1 MNLPVQVTFHGI
13 SHSDGLEQTI
23 REHVEKLHRFHPKL
37 VSCRAVVEYA
47 ARHQQRGNEFVVR
60 LDIKV
65 PGAEIAVNH
74 DHHEDVMSA
83 VHQAFAA
90 AKRRIEEH
98 ARRRR
103 RLHER
108 ARANGQA
115 RAAP

>member
-13 SHSDGLEQTI
+13 SHSDGLEHSI
-23 REHVEKLHRFHPKL
+23 RDHAEKLQKFHPKL
-37 VSCRAVVEYA
+37 ISCRVVVEFA

-74 DHHEDVMSA
+74 DHHEDVMAA

-90 AKRRIEEH
+90 AKRRLEEH

-103 RLHER
+103 RLVER
-108 ARANGQA
+108 ARTSGYDSPTA
-115 RAAP
+115 

>member
-23 REHVEKLHRFHPKL
+23 REHAEKLQRFHPKL
-37 VSCRAVVEYA
+37 VSCRVVVEFA
-47 ARHQQRGNEFVVR
+47 ACHQQRGKEFVVR

-65 PGAEIAVNH
+65 PGAELAVNH
-74 DHHEDVMSA
+74 DHHEDVMVA

-90 AKRRIEEH
+90 AKRRLEEH

-103 RLHER
+103 RLVER
-108 ARANGQA
+108 ARTGGHDSP
-115 RAAP
+115 AA